1 MQKKKY
7 FTYIRTFSL
16 FSNNVKKGAWKSL
29 LTKRGLSLVFGREK
43 YVETEFISVRISS
56 LQPPFARGLSRR
68 KNGKKSTI
76 HCQHDI
82 NFGTFDFRFDPNCSN
97 RT

>member
-1 MQKKKY
+1 MQKKRHLH
-7 FTYIRTFSL
+7 TYISYFQQLRKEKRLEEPFD
-16 FSNNVKKGAWKSL
+16 KK
-29 LTKRGLSLVFGREK
+29 GLSLVFGREK
-43 YVETEFISVRISS
+43 YGETEFISMRISS

-68 KNGKKSTI
+68 KNGKRSTI

-82 NFGTFDFRFDPNCSN
+82 NFGTFDFRFDPNCSY